1 MSTRTAID
9 IGGTFTDLVYLD
21 ETTGKIGLGKT
32 STTPSYFEEGVITTL
47 KEADLRNVHFMAH
60 GTTVIINTLTERK
73 GAVTALITT
82 RGFRDVLEIQRANR
96 PDLYNLLFT
105 KPKPFVPRR
114 LRLEVTERMNY
125 KGEVLIPLVEDE
137 VRTAVA
143 EARRQGAEAIAICFL
158 HSYAN
163 PAHEQRAAE
172 IVREAWPSVDITAS
186 HELTNEWR
194 EFQRTSTAVLDA
206 YVKPVAR
213 RYLDGLSMRLDEVG
227 IGRQARYAM
236 QSNGGVSR
244 FETASRTPI
253 NLVESGPVGG
263 VIGAT
268 VIGKLLGEQNLI
280 TLDIGGTT
288 AKSSLVEHSTVRLT
302 SDYFIERTPTTAG
315 YPIKVP
321 VVDIVEIG
329 AGGGSIAWIDPAG
342 ALKIGPRSA
351 GAEPGPAAYGRGGS
365 EPTVTDA
372 NIIAGRIN
380 PEYFLGGSI
389 HLDVARAREAV
400 ATIARPLGVGIEQAA
415 LGIIRIANANMI
427 HLLKLVSVRQG
438 RDPRDFAI
446 VAFGGGGSMHATSLA
461 RDMRI
466 PRVIVPPAPAH
477 FSAWGMLVSDLRH
490 DLVQTK
496 LMHIAQMEMAEFSA
510 AWRELEEK
518 MREIF
523 ADERIGPKDVIFARS
538 ADMRYLGQEHTVNVP
553 IPGGTGDDEGILSG
567 GQVST
572 PAGQPQ
578 GLHTVPQTA
587 SPPYSA
593 TLAPTA
599 RPYSEEQRRQIE
611 SKFHELHEQLY
622 TFRQGSSIEIVNLR
636 LTGFGA
642 VRKPELQQIAANS
655 DTQRAFKGTRLVDFD
670 DLGRYETSIY
680 ERERLGAGAA
690 LEGPAVV
697 EEAAAS
703 TLLLPRQKLHVD
715 SFANLIIETGD

>member
-21 ETTGKIGLGKT
+21 DTTGRIGLGKT
-32 STTPSYFEEGVITTL
+32 STTPSHFEEGVITTVKDANL
-47 KEADLRNVHFMAH
+47 HDVQFLAH

-96 PDLYNLLFT
+96 PDLYNLLFI

-114 LRLEVTERMNY
+114 MRLEVTERMSY

-137 VRTAVA
+137 VHAAVA
-143 EARRQGAEAIAICFL
+143 EARRQGAEAIAICFM

-163 PAHEQRAAE
+163 PMHEQRVVE
-172 IVREAWPSVDITAS
+172 IVREAWPEVEITAS

-194 EFQRTSTAVLDA
+194 EFQRTSTVVLDA

-213 RYLDGLSMRLDEVG
+213 RYLDALSTRLDEVD
-227 IGRQARYAM
+227 IGKQSRYAM
-236 QSNGGVSR
+236 RSNGGVSR

-253 NLVESGPVGG
+253 NLIESGPIGG
-263 VIGAT
+263 VIGAA

-280 TLDIGGTT
+280 TLDMGGTT
-288 AKSSLVEHSTVRLT
+288 AKASLVEHGTVRLT
-302 SDYFIERTPTTAG
+302 SDYYIERTPTTAG
-315 YPIKVP
+315 YPVKVP
-321 VVDIVEIG
+321 VVDIIEIG
-329 AGGGSIAWIDPAG
+329 AGGGSIAWIDAAG
-342 ALKIGPRSA
+342 ALKVGPRSA
-351 GAEPGPAAYGRGGS
+351 GAEPGPAAYGHGGTQ
-365 EPTVTDA
+365 PTVTDA

-389 HLDVARAREAV
+389 RLDMERAREAV
-400 ATIARPLGVGIEQAA
+400 ATIARPLGVSIEEAA
-415 LGIIRIANANMI
+415 QGIIRIANANMI

-438 RDPRDFAI
+438 RDPREFAM
-446 VAFGGGGSMHATSLA
+446 VAFGGGGSMHACSLA
-461 RDMRI
+461 RDMHM
-466 PRVIVPPAPAH
+466 PRVIVPLAPAH
-477 FSAWGMLVSDLRH
+477 FSAWGMLVSDLRQ

-496 LMHIAQMEMAEFSA
+496 LLHTAQMEMTEFSA
-510 AWRELEEK
+510 AWGELEEK
-518 MREIF
+518 MRKLF
-523 ADERIGPKDVIFARS
+523 ADERVGPADVTFARS

-553 IPGGTGDDEGILSG
+553 IPGGELG
-567 GQVST
+567 
-572 PAGQPQ
+572 
-578 GLHTVPQTA
+578 
-587 SPPYSA
+587 
-593 TLAPTA
+593 
-599 RPYSEEQRRQIE
+599 EEQRASIE

-622 TFRQGSSIEIVNLR
+622 TFRQLSPIEIVNLR

-642 VRKPELQQIAANS
+642 VRKPELQHIEVNAEA
-655 DTQRAFKGTRLVDFD
+655 QRAFKGIRLVDFD

-680 ERERLGAGAA
+680 ERARLGAGAE

-703 TLLLPRQKLHVD
+703 TVVLPGQKLHVD
-715 SFANLIIETGD
+715 VFGNLVIEMGA